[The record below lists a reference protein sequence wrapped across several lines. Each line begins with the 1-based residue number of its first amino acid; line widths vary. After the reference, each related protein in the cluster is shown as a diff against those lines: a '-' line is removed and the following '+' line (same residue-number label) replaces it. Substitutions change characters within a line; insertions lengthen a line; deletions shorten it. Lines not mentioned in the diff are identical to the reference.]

1 MNIHSIKTAAIITAT
16 DTLTNPA
23 ELQLSSEQKHSVL
36 DARPEMPSSPQPADL
51 SSSNALAQPRET
63 KINKQTNRAKA
74 VDSVR
79 LYNGLQY
86 EYIRVGQGKV
96 CVAHCQC

>member
-63 KINKQTNRAKA
+63 KINKETNRAK
-74 VDSVR
+74 V
-79 LYNGLQY
+79 
-86 EYIRVGQGKV
+86 II
-96 CVAHCQC
+96 